1 MLASAA
7 RVGHAGPLQQGKAT
21 QGTAMATT
29 ILVPIDL
36 SLERDRDPGFEQA
49 RAIARLAASRLVL
62 LYVLPDV
69 PLGYISP
76 DQRASTLARLKYE
89 AFERLKA
96 VAETAVDMPVEVIVE
111 EGAPARAILDVARA
125 LPAHLIVMASHN
137 PAFSDYVLGSV
148 AARVVR
154 YAQCSV
160 LVARQGPPE
169 D

>member
-1 MLASAA
+1 MAST
-7 RVGHAGPLQQGKAT
+7 V
-21 QGTAMATT
+21 
-29 ILVPIDL
+29 LVPIDL
-36 SLERDRDPGFEQA
+36 SLDREHDPGFEQA
-49 RAIARLAASRLVL
+49 REIARLAASRLVL
-62 LYVLPDV
+62 LYVLPDA

-89 AFERLKA
+89 AFERLTA
-96 VAETAVDMPVEVIVE
+96 IAQTAVGIPVEVAIE
-111 EGAPARAILDVARA
+111 EGSPARAILDVARS

-160 LVARQGPPE
+160 LVARRGPPE

>member
-1 MLASAA
+1 M
-7 RVGHAGPLQQGKAT
+7 P
-21 QGTAMATT
+21 TT

-36 SLERDRDPGFEQA
+36 SIDREVDPGLAQA
-49 RAIARLAASRLVL
+49 QEIAGLSQSRLVL
-62 LYVLPDV
+62 LYVVPDA
-69 PLGYISP
+69 PLGYVSP
-76 DQRASTLARLKYE
+76 DIRPSALARLKYE

-96 VAETAVDMPVEVIVE
+96 MADTIATDAPVDVVVS
-111 EGAPARAILDVARA
+111 EGSPARAILETAST

-137 PAFSDYVLGSV
+137 PAFSDYLLGSV

-160 LVARQGPPE
+160 LVARQGPPQ

>member
-1 MLASAA
+1 
-7 RVGHAGPLQQGKAT
+7 V
-21 QGTAMATT
+21 ATT

-49 RAIARLAASRLVL
+49 RDIARLAASRLVL
-62 LYVLPDV
+62 LYVLPDA
-69 PLGYISP
+69 PLGYVAPDLRSP
-76 DQRASTLARLKYE
+76 TLARLKYE

-96 VAETAVDMPVEVIVE
+96 IAETAVDMPVEVMIE
-111 EGAPARAILDVARA
+111 EGSPARAILDVART

-169 D
+169 E